1 MLPNVDQ
8 QQIKEMSF
16 LLGYKFKQSEKDLLD
31 LPFSWFRDKYDWLK
45 DYSEK
50 QNNSLNDNKISKP
63 SSSMP
68 RIRSK
73 R

>member
-45 DYSEK
+45 NYIEK
-50 QNNSLNDNKISKP
+50 QNNSLSDVKTPKTT
-63 SSSMP
+63 SSMP

-73 R
+73 K